1 MSTINKIV
9 MLLGIKSLTLQSNM
23 HIQHQMTTRH
33 IDPMSKGLLF
43 LFLLL
48 LSATAFTACS
58 DDETYADQVKRE
70 RSAISAYIADSGVNV
85 ISESTF
91 RDQNYTTDTAKNQFV
106 LFESSGLYMQIIRK
120 GSGEPIASG
129 ESARILCRYTER
141 NLLTDSIQ
149 VSNTISPYYYR
160 YVEVMNVTNN
170 SGTFSGSFEQASSLM
185 YLFYGSTAIPSGWLA
200 ALPYLN
206 FARYVT
212 DESQIAKVRLIVPHD
227 LGQSYASS
235 GVYPCL
241 YDITFE
247 RGR

>member
-1 MSTINKIV
+1 
-9 MLLGIKSLTLQSNM
+9 M

-58 DDETYADQVKRE
+58 NDETYADQVKRE
-70 RSAISAYIADSGVNV
+70 RSAISTYIADSGVNV

-160 YVEVMNVTNN
+160 YVEMMNVTNN

-185 YLFYGSTAIPSGWLA
+185 YLYYGSTAIPSGWLA

-206 FARYVT
+206 FARFTT
-212 DESQIAKVRLIVPHD
+212 DGSQIAKVRLIVPHD

>member
-1 MSTINKIV
+1 
-9 MLLGIKSLTLQSNM
+9 M

-43 LFLLL
+43 LLLLL
-48 LSATAFTACS
+48 LSATVFTACS
-58 DDETYADQVKRE
+58 DDETYADKVKRE

-85 ISESTF
+85 ISEETF
-91 RDQNYTTDTAKNQFV
+91 RNQNYMTDTTKNQFV

-160 YVEVMNVTNN
+160 YVEPMNVTNN
-170 SGTFSGSFEQASSLM
+170 SGTFSGSFEKERSLM

-206 FARYVT
+206 FARFTT
-212 DESQIAKVRLIVPHD
+212 DGSQIAKVRLIVPHD

-235 GVYPCL
+235 RVYPCL

>member
-9 MLLGIKSLTLQSNM
+9 MQLGIKSLTLQANM
-23 HIQHQMTTRH
+23 HIQYQMTTRH

-48 LSATAFTACS
+48 LSATVFTACS

-85 ISESTF
+85 IS
-91 RDQNYTTDTAKNQFV
+91 NYTTDTAKNQFV
-106 LFESSGLYMQIIRK
+106 LFESSGLYMQIVRK
-120 GSGEPIASG
+120 GTGKPIASG

-141 NLLTDSIQ
+141 NLLTDTIQ
-149 VSNTISPYYYR
+149 ANNTTSPYYYR
-160 YVEVMNVTNN
+160 YDETMHVTNN
-170 SGTFSGSFEQASSLM
+170 SGTFSGSFEKEKSLM

-206 FARYVT
+206 YTRYAT
-212 DESQIAKVRLIVPHD
+212 ADDEMAKVRLIVPHD

-247 RGR
+247 KGR

>member
-1 MSTINKIV
+1 
-9 MLLGIKSLTLQSNM
+9 M
-23 HIQHQMTTRH
+23 HIQYQMTTRH

-48 LSATAFTACS
+48 LSATVFTACS

-85 ISESTF
+85 ISEETF
-91 RDQNYTTDTAKNQFV
+91 RNQNYTTDTAKNQFV
-106 LFESSGLYMQIIRK
+106 LFESSGLYMQIVRK
-120 GSGEPIASG
+120 GTGKPIASG

-149 VSNTISPYYYR
+149 ASNTIYYR
-160 YVEVMNVTNN
+160 YVEVMNVYNN
-170 SGTFSGSFEQASSLM
+170 SGTFSGSFEQATSLM

-206 FARYVT
+206 YTRYAT
-212 DESQIAKVRLIVPHD
+212 ADDEMAKVRLIVPHD

-247 RGR
+247 KGR